1 MLLEN
6 VTFTSYLGGSL
17 LLGALTLI
25 SIFLWLK
32 RHITFSLMFASLISV
47 TWCSILAWDSYSPSL
62 TVQQLILCETLR
74 FGSWI
79 FGILQQLK
87 YSNQNRKVQRGPFL
101 LLHILWILAGIVFVI
116 ILPTLI
122 DNKNQAYKLYVWSS
136 LLLTILCIVAVEQ
149 LFRNSPHNR
158 INKVYSL
165 GLAGI
170 LLYDLYLFSYALL
183 FGQLD
188 AEIWRA
194 RGAVNGASAI
204 FLSFALLAVSS
215 QNYPQQNRV
224 TISRPMA
231 FYTTGLTTAGF
242 FLALMAAGGYYIK
255 LYGGDWGTVIQVTL
269 IFSALISIA
278 VMFLSES
285 ARANLSVYI
294 DKHFFVHKY
303 DYRSQWLSL
312 IHHLTSSPEDNEDPH
327 QKALKAI
334 MDVVKCSGGMLW
346 MDNQFGRFI
355 PVATLNMNFPRQE
368 CEEPSGSEFCT
379 ILREQEWVFSPSAAS
394 DHELSNFNEY
404 LPEWSKEIGDLW
416 LIIPMLVDSE
426 LIGFVLLSSPPT
438 EFALTWE
445 DLDLFKTVGR
455 EVANYVSRNEA
466 AELLAQSKQFDAY
479 NKLSAFVMHDLK
491 NLIAQQAL
499 VVENAAK
506 HKENPDFIDDM
517 IRTIDNS
524 VQRMSNLLKK
534 LQQTQPSSGRPLELK
549 NIIVNS
555 VKKCQ
560 DRMPPPT
567 LRIIEDSLKV
577 VADEDNLEMIVTHI
591 IKNAQEATAS
601 DGYVDVTLRSE
612 DGNQAIVEVEDN
624 GCGMDSDFL
633 KNRLFRPFDTT
644 KSGKGMG
651 IGVYQTREFIRNLG
665 GDVLVKSEPGVGT
678 TFTIRIPMDTGDH
691 NSTAQVEQV

>member
-6 VTFTSYLGGSL
+6 VTFTSYLGGTL
-17 LLGALTLI
+17 LLSAL
-25 SIFLWLK
+25 
-32 RHITFSLMFASLISV
+32 SLISCFLV
-47 TWCSILAWDSYSPSL
+47 IRHHITLSLAVAAFITTGWAAVLAWDSYQPTL
-62 TVQQLILCETLR
+62 TVQELILCETLR

-79 FGILQQLK
+79 LGIIQQLK
-87 YSNQNRKVQRGPFL
+87 HSNQNRKLHRGPFL
-101 LLHILWILAGIVFVI
+101 LIQFLWISSSILFVVV
-116 ILPTLI
+116 LPALV
-122 DNKNQAYKLYVWSS
+122 DNKNQAYQLYVWSCM
-136 LLLTILCIVAVEQ
+136 LLSILTIVSVEQ

-165 GLAGI
+165 GLAAF

-183 FGQLD
+183 FGKLD
-188 AEIWRA
+188 AEIWRS
-194 RGAVNGASAI
+194 RGAVNGAAAI
-204 FLSFALLAVSS
+204 FLSFGLLAVSS
-215 QNYPQQNRV
+215 QGSPRQNKV
-224 TISRPMA
+224 AISRPLA

-255 LYGGDWGTVIQVTL
+255 VYGGNWGTVIQVTL

-278 VMFLSES
+278 VVFGSES
-285 ARANLSVYI
+285 ARANLSVFI

-312 IHHLTSSPEDNEDPH
+312 IHHLTSTPDIDEDPH
-327 QKALKAI
+327 QKALRAI
-334 MDVVKCSGGMLW
+334 TDVVKCKGGMLW

-355 PVATLNMNFPRQE
+355 PIATLNMKYPTREF
-368 CEEPSGSEFCT
+368 EEDSDSEFCR
-379 ILREQEWVFSPSAAS
+379 ILREQEWVFSPSASAN
-394 DHELSNFNEY
+394 HELSNFNEH
-404 LPEWSKEIGDLW
+404 LPRWAQEIDDLW
-416 LIIPMLVDSE
+416 LIIPMLVDSN
-426 LIGFVLLSSPPT
+426 LIGFVLLSSPPA
-438 EFALTWE
+438 EFELTWE

-455 EVANYVSRNEA
+455 EVASYISRNEA
-466 AELLAQSKQFDAY
+466 AELLAQSKQFDAF

-506 HKENPDFIDDM
+506 HKENPAFIDDM

-534 LQQTQPSSGRPLELK
+534 LQQTQPSSGRQLELK
-549 NIIVNS
+549 NVIINS

-567 LRIIEDSLKV
+567 LRIMEDSLKV

-591 IKNAQEATAS
+591 IKNAQEATPA

-612 DGNQAIVEVEDN
+612 DDNQAIIEVEDN
-624 GCGMDSDFL
+624 GCGMDSEFL

-665 GDVLVKSEPGVGT
+665 GDVLVKSEAGIGT
-678 TFTIRIPMDTGDH
+678 TFTIRIPRFIEET
-691 NSTAQVEQV
+691 NTTAKVENL

>member
-6 VTFTSYLGGSL
+6 ITFTSYLGGSL
-17 LLGALTLI
+17 LLSAFALICCYL
-25 SIFLWLK
+25 LLK
-32 RHITFSLMFASLISV
+32 RHITISMTLAAFISV
-47 TWCSILAWDSYSPSL
+47 AWSGLLAYDSFSPNL
-62 TVQQLILCETLR
+62 TIQQLILCETLR
-74 FGSWI
+74 SGSWI

-87 YSNQNRKVQRGPFL
+87 YSTHNEKAQRGPFL
-101 LLHILWILAGIVFVI
+101 ILNLLWISCGILFVV
-116 ILPTLI
+116 ILPSII
-122 DNKNQAYKLYVWSS
+122 DNKSQAYQLYVWSS
-136 LLLTILCIVAVEQ
+136 LLFTIIGIVAVEQ

-158 INKVYSL
+158 INKVFSL
-165 GLAGI
+165 GLAGM

-183 FGQLD
+183 FNQLD
-188 AEIWRA
+188 QEIWRA

-204 FLSFALLAVSS
+204 FLSFALLAVSA
-215 QNYPQQNRV
+215 QNYPQQSRV
-224 TISRPMA
+224 AISRPMA
-231 FYTTGLTTAGF
+231 FYTTSLTTAGF

-255 LYGGDWGTVIQVTL
+255 LYGGNWGTVIQVTL

-278 VMFLSES
+278 VMFLSET
-285 ARANLSVYI
+285 ARASLSVYI

-312 IHHLTSSPEDNEDPH
+312 IHQLTSTGSEEDPH
-327 QKALKAI
+327 QKAIKAVAN
-334 MDVVKCSGGMLW
+334 VVKSTGGMLW
-346 MDNQFGRFI
+346 MDNQFGRFLPI
-355 PVATLNMNFPRQE
+355 STLNMNLPKVE
-368 CEEPSGSEFCT
+368 SEEPANSEFCR
-379 ILREQEWVFSPSAAS
+379 ILREQEWVFSPSAPS
-394 DHELSNFNEY
+394 DHELGNFNQF
-404 LPEWSKEIGDLW
+404 LPAWTKEIDDLW
-416 LIIPMLVDSE
+416 LIIPMLVDDE
-426 LIGFVLLSSPPT
+426 MIGFLLLTSPPKD
-438 EFALTWE
+438 FALTWE

-455 EVANYVSRNEA
+455 EVASYISRNEA

-506 HKENPDFIDDM
+506 HKENPAFIDDM

-549 NIIVNS
+549 SVVINS

-560 DRMPPPT
+560 DRLPPPT
-567 LRIIEDSLKV
+567 LRIMKDSLKV
-577 VADEDNLEMIVTHI
+577 VADEDNLEMIVTHV
-591 IKNAQEATAS
+591 IKNAQEATPV
-601 DGYVDVTLRSE
+601 DGYVDVTLRAE
-612 DGNQAIVEVEDN
+612 GNQAVIEVEDN
-624 GCGMDSDFL
+624 GSGMDSDFV

-665 GDVLVKSEPGVGT
+665 GEVLVKSEPKIGT
-678 TFTIRIPMDTGDH
+678 TFTIYIPVQTQN
-691 NSTAQVEQV
+691 NSQ

>member
-6 VTFTSYLGGSL
+6 VTFTSFMGGAL
-17 LLGALTLI
+17 LLTAFALT
-25 SIFLWLK
+25 SGYVFLK
-32 RHITFSLMFASLISV
+32 RHIAFSMALAAVVAAGWSV
-47 TWCSILAWDSYSPSL
+47 VLAWDSYAPSL
-62 TVQQLILCETLR
+62 TVQELILCETLR
-74 FGSWI
+74 FGALI
-79 FGILQQLK
+79 LAILQQLK
-87 YSNQNRKVQRGPFL
+87 FSNRSRKIQQGPFL
-101 LLHILWILAGIVFVI
+101 LLYLLWTLGAILFVV
-116 ILPTLI
+116 ILPPAI
-122 DNKNQAYKLYVWSS
+122 DNKDQAFRLYVWSS
-136 LLLTILCIVAVEQ
+136 LLFTILCIVAVEQ

-194 RGAVNGASAI
+194 RGAVNGAAAI
-204 FLSFALLAVSS
+204 FLSFALLAVSA

-224 TISRPMA
+224 AISRPVA

-255 LYGGDWGTVIQVTL
+255 LYGGNWGTVIQVTL
-269 IFSALISIA
+269 IFSALISIG
-278 VMFLSES
+278 VMFFSES

-312 IHHLTSSPEDNEDPH
+312 IHSLTASPDSEEDPH
-327 QKALKAI
+327 QKAIRVMANVAK
-334 MDVVKCSGGMLW
+334 STGGMLW
-346 MDNQFGRFI
+346 LDNQFGRYL
-355 PVATLNMNFPRQE
+355 PVATLKMNMPAMDT
-368 CEEPSGSEFCT
+368 EEPADSEFCR
-379 ILREQEWVFSPSAAS
+379 ILREQEWIFSPSS
-394 DHELSNFNEY
+394 PGHHELSNFNEY
-404 LPEWSKEIGDLW
+404 LPDWTREIDDLW
-416 LIIPMLVDSE
+416 LVIPMLVDSD
-426 LIGFVLLSSPPT
+426 LVGFMLLNSPPKDFT
-438 EFALTWE
+438 LTWE

-455 EVANYVSRNEA
+455 EVASYLSRNEA

-506 HKENPDFIDDM
+506 HKENPAFIEDM

-534 LQQTQPSSGRPLELK
+534 LQHTQPTNGRPLELK
-549 NIIVNS
+549 QVVVNS

-567 LRIIEDSLKV
+567 LRILDDSLKV

-591 IKNAQEATAS
+591 IKNAQEATPA

-612 DGNQAIVEVEDN
+612 NGMAVMEVEDN

-665 GDVLVKSEPGVGT
+665 GEVLVRSEPGVGT
-678 TFTIRIPMDTGDH
+678 TFTISIPVNVQQTDSEKVG
-691 NSTAQVEQV
+691 TA

>member
-6 VTFTSYLGGSL
+6 VTFTSYLGGAL
-17 LLGALTLI
+17 LLGAFSLI
-25 SIFLWLK
+25 SCFLLI
-32 RHITFSLMFASLISV
+32 RHHITFSLTVASFV
-47 TWCSILAWDSYSPSL
+47 AMGWAGILAWDSFNPTL
-62 TVQQLILCETLR
+62 TVQQLILCETMR
-74 FGSWI
+74 FGGWI
-79 FGILQQLK
+79 FGVIQQLK
-87 YSNQNRKVQRGPFL
+87 YTNQNKRIQKGPFL
-101 LLHILWILAGIVFVI
+101 LIQLLWITASIVFVI
-116 ILPTLI
+116 VLPSII
-122 DNKNQAYKLYVWSS
+122 DNKNQAYQLYVWSCM
-136 LLLTILCIVAVEQ
+136 LLSILCIVAVEQ

-165 GLAGI
+165 GLAAF

-183 FGQLD
+183 FGKLD

-194 RGAVNGASAI
+194 RGAVNGSAAL
-204 FLSFALLAVSS
+204 FLSFGLLAVSS
-215 QNYPQQNRV
+215 QSSPKQNQV
-224 TISRPMA
+224 AISRPLA

-255 LYGGDWGTVIQVTL
+255 MYGGNWGTVIQVTL
-269 IFSALISIA
+269 IFSALVSIA
-278 VMFLSES
+278 VVFLSDA
-285 ARANLSVYI
+285 ARANLSVFI

-312 IHHLTSSPEDNEDPH
+312 IHHLTSTPEIDEDPH
-327 QKALKAI
+327 QKALRAI
-334 MDVVKCSGGMLW
+334 TDVVKCKGGMLW

-355 PVATLNMNFPRQE
+355 PIATLNMNYPTKEF
-368 CEEPSGSEFCT
+368 EEDSDSEFCN
-379 ILREQEWVFSPSAAS
+379 ILREQEWVFSPSAS
-394 DHELSNFNEY
+394 KDHELSNFNEA
-404 LPEWSKEIGDLW
+404 LPGWSHEIQDLW
-416 LIIPMLVDSE
+416 LIIPMLVDNN

-438 EFALTWE
+438 EFELTWE

-455 EVANYVSRNEA
+455 EVASYISRNEA
-466 AELLAQSKQFDAY
+466 AELLAQSKQFDAF

-506 HKENPDFIDDM
+506 HKENPAFIDDM
-517 IRTIDNS
+517 ISTIDNS

-534 LQQTQPSSGRPLELK
+534 LQQTQPTSGRPLELK
-549 NIIVNS
+549 NIIINS

-567 LRIIEDSLKV
+567 LRIMEDSLKV

-591 IKNAQEATAS
+591 IKNAQEATPA

-612 DGNQAIVEVEDN
+612 DNNQAIIEVEDN

-665 GDVLVKSEPGVGT
+665 GDVLVKSEAGIGT
-678 TFTIRIPMDTGDH
+678 TFTIRIPM
-691 NSTAQVEQV
+691 NVEEINTAGKVDQV

>member
-6 VTFTSYLGGSL
+6 VTFTSFLGGTL
-17 LLGALTLI
+17 LLSAFALI
-25 SIFLWLK
+25 SCFLFK
-32 RHITFSLMFASLISV
+32 RQHITFSLALAALVSTV
-47 TWCSILAWDSYSPSL
+47 WCGILAWDSYAPQL

-74 FGSWI
+74 FGAWI
-79 FGILQQLK
+79 FGLLQQLK
-87 YSNQNRKVQRGPFL
+87 FSNKNRSVQQGPFL
-101 LLHILWILAGIVFVI
+101 LLHLLWIIAGIVFVI
-116 ILPTLI
+116 ILPTFV
-122 DNKNQAYKLYVWSS
+122 DNKAQAYHLYVWSS
-136 LLLTILCIVAVEQ
+136 LLLTILCIVSVEQ

-165 GLAGI
+165 GLAGV

-188 AEIWRA
+188 PEIWRA

-204 FLSFALLAVSS
+204 FLSFALMAVSS

-224 TISRPMA
+224 AISRPMA

-255 LYGGDWGTVIQVTL
+255 LYGGNWGTVIQVTL

-278 VMFLSES
+278 VVFLSES
-285 ARANLSVYI
+285 ARASMSVYI

-312 IHHLTSSPEDNEDPH
+312 IHHLTSSPGSNTDPH
-327 QKALKAI
+327 QIAIKAV
-334 MDVVKCSGGMLW
+334 MDIVKSNGGMLW
-346 MDNQFGRFI
+346 MDNQFGRFLPI
-355 PVATLNMNFPRQE
+355 ATHNMNLPKLDV
-368 CEEPSGSEFCT
+368 EEQSDSEFCR
-379 ILREQEWVFSPSAAS
+379 ILKDQEWVFSPSS
-394 DHELSNFNEY
+394 PGEHELSNFNEH
-404 LPEWSKEIGDLW
+404 LPQWTKDIEDLW

-426 LIGFVLLSSPPT
+426 LIGFMLLSKPPA
-438 EFALTWE
+438 EFILTWE

-455 EVANYVSRNEA
+455 EVASYISRNEA
-466 AELLAQSKQFDAY
+466 AELLAQSKQFDAF

-506 HKENPDFIDDM
+506 HKENPAFIDDM

-534 LQQTQPSSGRPLELK
+534 LQQTQPTSGRELALK
-549 NIIVNS
+549 NVVINS

-567 LRIIEDSLKV
+567 LRILEDSLKV

-591 IKNAQEATAS
+591 IKNAQEATPA

-612 DGNQAIVEVEDN
+612 RNQAVIEVEDN
-624 GCGMDSDFL
+624 GCGMDIDFM

-665 GDVLVKSEPGVGT
+665 GDVLAKSEVNVGS
-678 TFTIRIPMDTGDH
+678 TFTIYIPLRT
-691 NSTAQVEQV
+691 NSHKTQEQADQV